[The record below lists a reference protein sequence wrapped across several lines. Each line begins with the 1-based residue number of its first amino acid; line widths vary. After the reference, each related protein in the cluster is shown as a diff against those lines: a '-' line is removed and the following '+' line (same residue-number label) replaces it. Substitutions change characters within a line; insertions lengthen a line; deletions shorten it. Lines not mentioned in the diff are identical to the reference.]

1 MEREGNQ
8 MIRNRYLIAGLAVA
22 ILVSAVAG
30 CERQSPQRKPR
41 GAPREEPTIS
51 LYMHDSGEI
60 KNIKMEDY
68 IAGVVAA
75 EMEPTWPENALAAQ
89 AIKARTFTMENIE
102 AGRMQEL
109 RGADASTNIEEF
121 QAYDPTRIN
130 DRIRNAVSKTRGEV
144 VTYRGEYIR
153 AWFSACDGGVSATAE
168 EGLGFTKEPA
178 PYLRA
183 GARDNCLEITVP
195 ENRSWEVRVPLL
207 RVREAVRSVTGRDP
221 GAIASVEISRQG
233 SSGRAEELTFNG
245 VQVSGPS
252 LRLALGSTEV
262 RSMLLSE
269 ISIQGD
275 SLLLRGRGFGHGVG
289 MCQWGANKLAQE
301 GKSPEDIIR
310 FYFKG
315 VEIPKLWE

>member
-1 MEREGNQ
+1 MV
-8 MIRNRYLIAGLAVA
+8 RNRCLITGLALI

-30 CERQSPQRKPR
+30 CERLAPQRKPE
-41 GAPREEPTIS
+41 GAPQEEPTIS
-51 LYMHDSGEI
+51 LYMHETGEI
-60 KNIKMEDY
+60 RSIKMEDY

-109 RGADASTNIEEF
+109 RGTDASTNIEEF

-144 VTYRGEYIR
+144 VTYQGEYIK
-153 AWFSACDGGVSATAE
+153 AWFSANDGGVSATAE
-168 EGLGFTKEPA
+168 EGLGFTEEPT

-183 GARDNCLEITVP
+183 GAQDNCLEITVP
-195 ENRSWEVRVPLL
+195 ENRSWEARVPLS
-207 RVREAVRSVTGRDP
+207 RVREAVRSVTGSDP
-221 GAIASVEISRQG
+221 GAIVNVAITQHG
-233 SSGRAEELTFNG
+233 PSGRAQEITFND
-245 VQVSGPS
+245 VQVSGPA
-252 LRLALGSTEV
+252 LRLALGSTEI
-262 RSMLLSE
+262 RSMLLNE
-269 ISIQGD
+269 IAIQGD
-275 SLLLRGRGFGHGVG
+275 NLVMRGRGFGHGVG

-301 GKSPEDIIR
+301 GKSPEEIIQ
-310 FYFKG
+310 FYFKD